1 MWYFALTTLSTIGL
15 GDFSP
20 VSMNE
25 RMIWSFVLLIGVA
38 VFSLVM
44 GEFIDILLNYK
55 KLGQVGEG
63 KDLSKWIALLSR
75 FNNGNP
81 INKNLISKIE
91 DFFEYYWT
99 NNRLAAV

>member
-1 MWYFALTTLSTIGL
+1 
-15 GDFSP
+15 
-20 VSMNE
+20 
-25 RMIWSFVLLIGVA
+25 
-38 VFSLVM
+38 M

-81 INKNLISKIE
+81 INKDLISKIE
-91 DFFEYYWT
+91 DFFDYYWT
-99 NNRLAAV
+99 KNRLAAVGSETGQRFMSELPSWVQ